1 MKKLKVHDR
10 KVKFWF
16 KFGPYFDITLGLLST
31 DIDINNIIHKVPDSR
46 EVKIFVEH
54 TDEDQWTY
62 DVVNIEGA

>member
-1 MKKLKVHDR
+1 MALSI
-10 KVKFWF
+10 
-16 KFGPYFDITLGLLST
+16 YFDIYNLV
-31 DIDINNIIHKVPDSR
+31 NEMPDSR